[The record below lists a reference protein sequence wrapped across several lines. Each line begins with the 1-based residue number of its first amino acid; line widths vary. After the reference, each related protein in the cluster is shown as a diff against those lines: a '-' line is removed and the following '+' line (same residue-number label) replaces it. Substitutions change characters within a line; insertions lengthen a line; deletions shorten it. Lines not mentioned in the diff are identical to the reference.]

1 MVLYNLAHFNHH
13 EGLFLARNGLRTYY
27 KLVAWKLSLD
37 NNNRETSMSVNK
49 VILVGRLGKDPEVRK
64 MTNGEFV
71 TNATLATSEN
81 WKDKSGE
88 KQEKTEWHNLVF
100 YRRLA
105 EIAGEYLKKGSQIY
119 VEGKLQTRK
128 WQDKEGKDRYNT
140 EIVVNEMTMIGG
152 KSASQHEQKSS
163 QSGGLKD
170 DDLDIPFGDNVSPKI
185 ASAFDD
191 KDYPF

>member
-1 MVLYNLAHFNHH
+1 
-13 EGLFLARNGLRTYY
+13 
-27 KLVAWKLSLD
+27 
-37 NNNRETSMSVNK
+37 MSVNK
-49 VILVGRLGKDPEVRK
+49 VILIGRLGKDPETRY
-64 MTNGEFV
+64 MTSGEAV

-128 WQDKEGKDRYNT
+128 WQTKEGQDRYTT
-140 EIVVNEMTMIGG
+140 EIVVNEMTMLGG
-152 KSASQHEQKSS
+152 KSSGSGSFEVVENKPASS
-163 QSGGLKD
+163 SGGGTPAKSAPAAKGSFDNFD
-170 DDLDIPFGDNVSPKI
+170 DDIPF
-185 ASAFDD
+185 
-191 KDYPF
+191 

>member
-1 MVLYNLAHFNHH
+1 
-13 EGLFLARNGLRTYY
+13 
-27 KLVAWKLSLD
+27 
-37 NNNRETSMSVNK
+37 MSVNK
-49 VILVGRLGKDPEVRK
+49 VILIGRLGKDPETRY
-64 MTNGEFV
+64 MTNGEAV

-128 WQDKEGKDRYNT
+128 WQTKEGQDRYTT
-140 EIVVNEMTMIGG
+140 EIIVNEMTMLGG
-152 KSASQHEQKSS
+152 KSSGAGSFEVVEKPTASSGSAAAPAKAAPAAKSS
-163 QSGGLKD
+163 FDNFD
-170 DDLDIPFGDNVSPKI
+170 DDIPF
-185 ASAFDD
+185 
-191 KDYPF
+191 

>member
-1 MVLYNLAHFNHH
+1 
-13 EGLFLARNGLRTYY
+13 
-27 KLVAWKLSLD
+27 
-37 NNNRETSMSVNK
+37 MSVNK
-49 VILVGRLGKDPEVRK
+49 VILIGRLGKDPETRY
-64 MTNGEFV
+64 MTSGEAV

-128 WQDKEGKDRYNT
+128 WQDKEGKDRYTT
-140 EIVVNEMTMIGG
+140 EIVVNEMTMLGG
-152 KSASQHEQKSS
+152 KSSGSGSFEVVENKPAAASGGAAPAKAAPAGKSS
-163 QSGGLKD
+163 FDNFD
-170 DDLDIPFGDNVSPKI
+170 DDIPF
-185 ASAFDD
+185 
-191 KDYPF
+191 

>member
-1 MVLYNLAHFNHH
+1 
-13 EGLFLARNGLRTYY
+13 
-27 KLVAWKLSLD
+27 
-37 NNNRETSMSVNK
+37 MSVNK
-49 VILVGRLGKDPEVRK
+49 VILIGRLGKDPETRY
-64 MTNGEFV
+64 MTSGEAV

-128 WQDKEGKDRYNT
+128 WQTKEGQDRYTT
-140 EIVVNEMTMIGG
+140 EIVVNEMTMLGG
-152 KSASQHEQKSS
+152 KSTGGSFEVVENKPAAAS
-163 QSGGLKD
+163 SGGTSTPAKAATAAKGSFDNFD
-170 DDLDIPFGDNVSPKI
+170 DDIPF
-185 ASAFDD
+185 
-191 KDYPF
+191 

>member
-1 MVLYNLAHFNHH
+1 
-13 EGLFLARNGLRTYY
+13 
-27 KLVAWKLSLD
+27 
-37 NNNRETSMSVNK
+37 MSVNK
-49 VILVGRLGKDPEVRK
+49 VILIGRLGKDPETRY
-64 MTNGEFV
+64 MTSGEAV

-128 WQDKEGKDRYNT
+128 WQTKEGQDRYTT
-140 EIVVNEMTMIGG
+140 EIVVNEMTMLGG
-152 KSASQHEQKSS
+152 KSTGGSFEVVENKPAA
-163 QSGGLKD
+163 SGGAAPAKAAPAAKGSFDNFD
-170 DDLDIPFGDNVSPKI
+170 DDIPF
-185 ASAFDD
+185 
-191 KDYPF
+191 